1 MCERWGGM
9 GKGLEAG
16 LRCVWRQQVDL
27 WGWRKDVCLGRFGKH
42 LGEVSGGQN
51 SLAQTG
57 EFNCD
62 P

>member
-1 MCERWGGM
+1 M

-16 LRCVWRQQVDL
+16 LRCVWGQQVDL